1 MTIERSDYSS
11 TTVDTDFDPDVTMPR
26 ASLPTRRRE
35 ESLETTIRREELRR
49 TREDLPR
56 RRVGQTPATPA
67 PRRVSDAVAATTPSS
82 LPNTGT
88 SKTAPR
94 GASRA
99 LEARRL
105 WERKYA
111 NRLRVTDISIILAAT
126 LVPKTIQLATMPGI
140 EGASP
145 FAIAQAY
152 TVPVLVAIAWSLG
165 LVACRTR
172 ETQILGS
179 GATEYL
185 RVFHAT
191 GLAFGGL
198 AALFVVFRTDGL
210 RSQLLISLPIGIVLL
225 MFGRWAW
232 RRWLLH
238 ERAFGHYVS
247 RALIVG
253 DRADVEYVIET
264 LHRDSQRTYFVVGAA
279 VNDHDGSDL
288 MVDGRP
294 YPAVGSPRTAAR
306 TAKKLSA
313 DTVVVASHDDADP
326 YFVKRL
332 SWQLEGT
339 AAELVL
345 SSRLTD
351 VAGPRISLLPVDG
364 LPLIQVKIPT
374 FDGGQ
379 YVLKRTMD
387 ILISS
392 IALLFIGILAIPL
405 GILIKLDSRGPIFFR
420 QERVGRDGHRFRMVK
435 FRTMG
440 VDAEARLADL
450 VQDNEGA
457 GPLFKMQNDPR
468 VTRVGAVLR
477 KLSLDEL
484 PQFWNVLRG
493 DMSVVGPRPPLPSEV
508 TAYNGAVYR
517 RLYIKPGITG
527 LWQVSGRSDLP
538 WDESVRLDLRYVEN
552 WSLLSDLIL
561 IWRTVRVMV
570 SRDGAY

>member
-1 MTIERSDYSS
+1 MTIEHSEYRS
-11 TTVDTDFDPDVTMPR
+11 TTVDTDFDPDATMSR
-26 ASLPTRRRE
+26 NALGRMRREETLEATLRREENRRRRE
-35 ESLETTIRREELRR
+35 E
-49 TREDLPR
+49 LPR
-56 RRVGQTPATPA
+56 RRVGTTPAMPA
-67 PRRVSDAVAATTPSS
+67 PRRVSDAVAATTPVAI
-82 LPNTGT
+82 PEGAQ
-88 SKTAPR
+88 KTAPR
-94 GASRA
+94 RSSRA

-111 NRLRVTDISIILAAT
+111 NRLRVTDVAIILAVTILPQAIM
-126 LVPKTIQLATMPGI
+126 LAASAPGLSGSPWALAGRFGVPL
-140 EGASP
+140 
-145 FAIAQAY
+145 
-152 TVPVLVAIAWSLG
+152 LVALAWSLG
-165 LVACRTR
+165 LVAFRTR

-185 RVFHAT
+185 RVLHAT

-210 RSQLLISLPIGIVLL
+210 RSQLLISLPLGIVLL
-225 MFGRWAW
+225 LFGRWAW

-238 ERAFGHYVS
+238 ERSFGHYVS
-247 RALIVG
+247 RAIIVG

-288 MVDGRP
+288 HVDGRP
-294 YPAVGSPRTAAR
+294 YPVVGSPRTAAR

-313 DTVVVASHDDADP
+313 DTIVVASHDDADP

-351 VAGPRISLLPVDG
+351 VAGPRISLRPVDG

-392 IALLFIGILAIPL
+392 FALLFIGLLAIPL
-405 GILIKLDSRGPIFFR
+405 GILIKLDSRGPVFFR

-440 VDAEARLADL
+440 VNAEAQLAEL
-450 VQDNEGA
+450 ASDNEGA

-552 WSLLSDLIL
+552 WSLLSDIIL